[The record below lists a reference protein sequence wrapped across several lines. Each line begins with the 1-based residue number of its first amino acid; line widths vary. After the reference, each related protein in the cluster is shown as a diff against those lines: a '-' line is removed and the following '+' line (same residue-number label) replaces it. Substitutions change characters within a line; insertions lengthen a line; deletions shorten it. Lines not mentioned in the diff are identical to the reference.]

1 MIRRPGPQQPSEIFD
16 SSRAPGGV
24 GSSAHE
30 PLHAPPARRAA
41 DPTHDRRARS
51 RHRPLATSQAGHRRV
66 SRAARPHAG
75 IELEPDGSAIG
86 GRGSSAAHIV
96 RARAAPLTPAQGVT
110 RVRVNLNRTP
120 FAPVAVAFGVGIAI
134 SSLAT
139 QAVFLV
145 GWVITGV
152 GCIALLAGS
161 RTGAASVALLLG
173 VVATGGLRGG
183 EAPLPP
189 DHVRNLGLPRT
200 LRIEGRLAGEPRRW
214 APGSCSATGPISRAT
229 STMPSGAPVSITSW
243 LSPASTS
250 GS

>member
-1 MIRRPGPQQPSEIFD
+1 
-16 SSRAPGGV
+16 
-24 GSSAHE
+24 
-30 PLHAPPARRAA
+30 
-41 DPTHDRRARS
+41 
-51 RHRPLATSQAGHRRV
+51 
-66 SRAARPHAG
+66 
-75 IELEPDGSAIG
+75 
-86 GRGSSAAHIV
+86 
-96 RARAAPLTPAQGVT
+96 
-110 RVRVNLNRTP
+110 VNLNRTP

-145 GWVITGV
+145 GWLITGV

-214 APGSCSATGPISRAT
+214 APDRARLLVDTERVEDTPGSGLIQVTAYGILPPLTQGQRVAAPLRLHPATGFRNPGTHDYAASLAREGIYVVATTRAE
-229 STMPSGAPVSITSW
+229 SVAPLDAPPPPWSVRVAPRRSSKPLTTNTLIGSQNSMRT
-243 LSPASTS
+243 PALDRDA
-250 GS
+250 GPP